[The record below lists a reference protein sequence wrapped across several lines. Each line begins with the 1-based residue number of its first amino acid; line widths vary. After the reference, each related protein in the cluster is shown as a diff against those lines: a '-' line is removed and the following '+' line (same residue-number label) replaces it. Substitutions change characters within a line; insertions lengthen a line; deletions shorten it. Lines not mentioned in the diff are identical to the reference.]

1 MGVPAGEC
9 DQIGHVVALKTI
21 VNEFVAYRKLSEY
34 IAKGLVSV
42 KLHYKIFTCSLC
54 SNWFDGLD

>member
-1 MGVPAGEC
+1 MGVPAKEC

-34 IAKGLVSV
+34 MAQGLVSV
-42 KLHYKIFTCSLC
+42 KFSYLFFHHFC
-54 SNWFDGLD
+54 SNWSDGLN

>member
-1 MGVPAGEC
+1 MGGPAGEC

-34 IAKGLVSV
+34 MAKGLVSV
-42 KLHYKIFTCSLC
+42 KNCFNIVYLFSL
-54 SNWFDGLD
+54 